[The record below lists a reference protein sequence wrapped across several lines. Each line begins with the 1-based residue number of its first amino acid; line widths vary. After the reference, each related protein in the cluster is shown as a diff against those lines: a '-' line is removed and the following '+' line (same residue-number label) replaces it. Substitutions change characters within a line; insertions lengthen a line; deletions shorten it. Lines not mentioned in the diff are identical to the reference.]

1 MGLTQWYIEEWRRG
15 DKTEVKLRSYNL
27 YAILSSER
35 RESVAVSTV
44 NICFEIS
51 PLHDHD
57 HRFLD
62 TEKV

>member
-1 MGLTQWYIEEWRRG
+1 MGLTQWYIEERRQG

-27 YAILSSER
+27 YAILSSEK

-44 NICFEIS
+44 NVCFEIS
-51 PLHDHD
+51 TLHDHD

-62 TEKV
+62 AEKL